1 MPDAGKK
8 RLYFIFVLILF
19 FMVIGSVIFLF
30 PLDSQPAQEPKIPGQ
45 QSVQNS
51 AGIALTFDD
60 YSVDQWFEIKD
71 ILKKYHVNATFYV
84 AHFNSLNAS
93 QINKL
98 RILQDEGNEI
108 AFHGLEHR
116 DAVEY
121 LKDHSIDAYLND
133 EIISGLDL
141 MKKAGFN
148 PVDFSYPS
156 GHGTK
161 PLTERLKKYFLH
173 VRLTDSLKNGD
184 GFYYDYG
191 SNQTEI
197 YGVGIDDITYDY
209 SLDDIL
215 KSISTAK
222 ENDKIVI
229 FYAHIPV
236 QNNPQMY
243 QLSTDRLEKILIN
256 GSENTM
262 KFYKIA
268 ELQ

>member
-1 MPDAGKK
+1 MPNAGKK
-8 RLYFIFVLILF
+8 RFYFIIFLILF

-30 PLDSQPAQEPKIPGQ
+30 PLDSPPAKEPQVPGQ
-45 QSVQNS
+45 TSVQNS
-51 AGIALTFDD
+51 AGVALTFDD
-60 YSVDQWFEIKD
+60 DSVDQWFEIKD

-98 RILQDEGNEI
+98 RILQDQGNEI

-121 LKDHSIDAYLND
+121 LKDNSIDAYLND

-156 GHGTK
+156 GHGNNT
-161 PLTERLKKYFLH
+161 LTERLRKYFLH
-173 VRLTDSLKNGD
+173 IRLTASLKNGD
-184 GFYYDYG
+184 GFYYEYG
-191 SNQTEI
+191 SNKTEI
-197 YGVGIDDITYDY
+197 YGIGIDDITYDY
-209 SLDDIL
+209 TLDDIF
-215 KSISTAK
+215 KSISKAK
-222 ENDKIVI
+222 ENNKIII

-243 QLSTDRLEKILIN
+243 QLSADRLEKILIN
-256 GSENTM
+256 ASENNM
-262 KFYKIA
+262 KFYKIS
-268 ELQ
+268 ELK